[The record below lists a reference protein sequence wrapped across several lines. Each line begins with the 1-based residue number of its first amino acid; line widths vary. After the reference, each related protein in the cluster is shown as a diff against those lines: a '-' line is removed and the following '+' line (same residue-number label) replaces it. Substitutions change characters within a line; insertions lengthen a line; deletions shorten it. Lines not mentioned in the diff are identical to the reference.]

1 MMISLK
7 KCKEDSMMKRFLY
20 ISLITLVATTAC
32 QKGILDDTISSQ
44 EIVISVDAS
53 PISSTVTTKTSEIT
67 SIPSSLYFAGTKGS
81 SSSQTSK
88 WSSVSKTVS
97 SGKISTGYYQTNPAT
112 AYNYYLSNMPMTVTT
127 SGCTISADGTA
138 TDVLVGITTGS
149 SSVTP
154 SVKLNHLF
162 ARTGTLSVTSST
174 GYTISNLSVTI
185 QSNSG
190 AGYKGTYNIYTGGW
204 SNVTGLSATTLTSSS
219 DRYLIP
225 GSYKITVSC
234 TRTLGTYSASFSG
247 STDITLVGGHK
258 NNISISLTGD
268 PATPIVA
275 TANITAW
282 GTTTLSGTAS

>member
-1 MMISLK
+1 M
-7 KCKEDSMMKRFLY
+7 Y
-20 ISLITLVATTAC
+20 
-32 QKGILDDTISSQ
+32 
-44 EIVISVDAS
+44 
-53 PISSTVTTKTSEIT
+53 
-67 SIPSSLYFAGTKGS
+67 
-81 SSSQTSK
+81 
-88 WSSVSKTVS
+88 
-97 SGKISTGYYQTNPAT
+97 
-112 AYNYYLSNMPMTVTT
+112 
-127 SGCTISADGTA
+127 
-138 TDVLVGITTGS
+138 
-149 SSVTP
+149 TP
-154 SVKLNHLF
+154 SVRLNHLF

-234 TRTLGTYSASFSG
+234 TRTLGDYSASFSG

-258 NNISISLTGD
+258 NNISITLTGN

-275 TANITAW
+275 TASITAW